1 MGSIELDPEAK
12 KARVKVTK
20 DQHSLAI
27 GTGGQNVR
35 LASKLTGYDIHF
47 EEAEISDLDEALR
60 RAAEEEAEARERKA
74 REEFEKLFR
83 DLG

>member
-1 MGSIELDPEAK
+1 VGSIELDPEAK

-47 EEAEISDLDEALR
+47 EEAEISDLDEAIR
-60 RAAEEEAEARERKA
+60 RAAQEEAEEKTRAK
-74 REEFEKLFR
+74 EEFEKLFR
-83 DLG
+83 DL